1 MVDNRPDIRPS
12 MRTALSRVKGLGAAH
27 HGVEHWWLHRVTAMS
42 NIPLIVAFVIIVASL
57 AGRSWP
63 EAIRI
68 VSNPLIA
75 LLLILCVI
83 SVTNHMRL
91 GLQIVIED
99 YVHDKGLKIASV
111 IANNFFAAVIAAIC
125 LFSILKISFG
135 RVPLPPV

>member
-1 MVDNRPDIRPS
+1 MADNRADTRVD
-12 MRTALSRVKGLGAAH
+12 MRTPLSRVKGLGASH

-42 NIPLIVAFVIIVASL
+42 NIPLVVAFVIIVASL
-57 AGRSWP
+57 AGRPFP

-68 VSNPLIA
+68 VSNPLVA

-111 IANNFFAAVIAAIC
+111 IANNFFAAVIAAAC

-135 RVPLPPV
+135 RVPLPPL

>member
-1 MVDNRPDIRPS
+1 MADDQTKTRAD

-42 NIPLIVAFVIIVASL
+42 NIPLVIAFVIIVASL
-57 AGRSWP
+57 AGRPYP

-68 VSNPLIA
+68 ASSPLVA
-75 LLLILCVI
+75 LALILCVI

-99 YVHDKGLKIASV
+99 YVHDRGLKIASV
-111 IANNFFAAVIAAIC
+111 IANNFFAAVIAAAC

-135 RVPLPPV
+135 RVPL